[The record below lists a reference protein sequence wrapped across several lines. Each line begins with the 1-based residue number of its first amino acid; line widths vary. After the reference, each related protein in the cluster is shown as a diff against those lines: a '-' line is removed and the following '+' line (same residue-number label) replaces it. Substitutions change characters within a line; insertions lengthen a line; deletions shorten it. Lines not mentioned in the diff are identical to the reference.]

1 MSRSSNNERRAPSK
15 SQVSR
20 HAARE
25 LAVQAIYTWQMT
37 GKPLSTIEAEFRSQI
52 ADEDL
57 EDHENWHKVMEIA
70 DLALFHELVHNVVRF
85 QADLDASLS
94 PLLDRRLE
102 DLDSIEL
109 AILRLGTYELSRRL
123 EVPYRAVIN
132 EGVELAKSFGATDGH
147 KYINGLLDKLA
158 ARLRYAEVSARR

>member
-1 MSRSSNNERRAPSK
+1 MSDKRRAPSAA
-15 SQVSR
+15 QQSR

-25 LAVQAIYTWQMT
+25 LAVQGLYQWQMT
-37 GKPLSTIEAEFRSQI
+37 GKSITSIEVEFRSQR
-52 ADEDL
+52 ADDDM
-57 EDHENWHKVMEIA
+57 EDHENWSKVMEIA
-70 DLALFHELVHNVVRF
+70 DLALFHELLHNVVRF
-85 QADLDASLS
+85 KDELDAAIS

-102 DLDSIEL
+102 ELDPIEL

-147 KYINGLLDKLA
+147 KYVNGILDKLA
-158 ARLRYAEVSARR
+158 GRLRYAEVSARR